1 MGEELSR
8 RLTER
13 DDMLSYVFTLLGHG
27 KTCITACQFLE
38 DLLQARRE
46 VLNLAS
52 IRECPHSTSQQLY
65 TSRVPTVLVRLH
77 YTSQQPWLGR
87 YLCEIFN
94 IFSFI
99 TFTHI

>member
-52 IRECPHSTSQQLY
+52 IRECPHSTSLPMATVY
-65 TSRVPTVLVRLH
+65 LPTAMKTTSYSRQTSCLVTYIRMHTLV
-77 YTSQQPWLGR
+77 YK
-87 YLCEIFN
+87 IK
-94 IFSFI
+94 
-99 TFTHI
+99 